1 MPTPHLLHFAGRPL
15 RVYQFFDGQLWFD
28 CREVAKLLDYP
39 DPLEAVR
46 SHCNRDGVHQGLGE
60 RPTLLIDLPNTLRL
74 LIGSTS
80 ERAGPFEDWLR
91 RDCLKLFFSRLL
103 QPGEG
108 QLLLDGQPLS
118 RLCWRDQYWV
128 KLADVADV
136 IGPRLRLNQG
146 Y

>member
-1 MPTPHLLHFAGRPL
+1 MARIALLILHALVAVSAIAGAIWVVPTM
-15 RVYQFFDGQLWFD
+15 
-28 CREVAKLLDYP
+28 
-39 DPLEAVR
+39 PLEW
-46 SHCNRDGVHQGLGE
+46 
-60 RPTLLIDLPNTLRL
+60 IK
-74 LIGSTS
+74 
-80 ERAGPFEDWLR
+80 AGPFEDWLR
-91 RDCLKLFFSRLL
+91 RDCLTLFFSRLL